1 MSAAFNWR
9 EHLDVHPATEQ
20 FRLMPEAEL
29 AELADDIKKNGLRT
43 PYAPNVAERAA

>member
-9 EHLDVHPATEQ
+9 EHLDVHPAAEQ
-20 FRLMPEAEL
+20 FLLMPE